1 MNALDLEPRSVPATA
16 ILHDKSDNPLC
27 TNPAHPTC
35 SEDREVHDQGGARDK
50 QRSMAFSSGMA
61 HADTAKYI
69 SHYSA
74 ETDPDTGAAVRR
86 PRAEYSPGAVD
97 MKAYRDWIKSNG
109 YNLGSLSVR

>member
-1 MNALDLEPRSVPATA
+1 MKALDLEPRSVPATA

-35 SEDREVHDQGGARDK
+35 SADRDVRYQGGARDK
-50 QRSMAFSSGMA
+50 QRSLPFSTRMAR
-61 HADTAKYI
+61 ADTAKNI
-69 SHYSA
+69 SHYPA
-74 ETDPDTGAAVRR
+74 ETDPDTGVAVRR
-86 PRAEYSPGAVD
+86 PRADYSPGAVD